1 VALRKRRVDEV
12 EVKVKLHLVAAKRIT
27 MLDLRRRA
35 EAIVRA
41 VQGGQRM
48 VLTYRGRPVMR
59 LEPVEPAP
67 APSDDD
73 FYKLPELADRRPGTS
88 SGPTASVS
96 RKPQR
101 SLRSTTTRLGRSRTV

>member
-1 VALRKRRVDEV
+1 
-12 EVKVKLHLVAAKRIT
+12 VAAKRIT

-48 VLTYRGRPVMR
+48 VLTYRGRPVLR

-73 FYKLPELADRRPGTS
+73 FYKLPELADRRGSGLTNEQIDKILYGT
-88 SGPTASVS
+88 PDV
-96 RKPQR
+96 R
-101 SLRSTTTRLGRSRTV
+101 